1 MVEGIKEDIRM
12 NEFIQKTSATYIYA
26 EDASGEQIKIPASLF
41 LKTEAKGV
49 PYVDAL
55 AHHQLV
61 RLSYTSYWERFAVL
75 IIIADSA
82 GVQNCSI
89 TITGT
94 LSSGGPV
101 YYKVNAIGTVP
112 DFIKFLYK
120 VENAMLSIYVYS
132 SIEQDSL
139 SPFLAISTESIELIG
154 TTDDI
159 SGYDE
164 MTISSYL

>member
-1 MVEGIKEDIRM
+1 MGNIKEDIRM

-26 EDASGEQIKIPASLF
+26 EDENGKQMKIPASLF
-41 LKTEAKGV
+41 LKTKAKGV
-49 PYVDAL
+49 PYIDAL
-55 AHHQLV
+55 GHHQLI

-82 GVQNCSI
+82 GVYNCNI

-101 YYKVNAIGTVP
+101 YYKVNAIGSVP
-112 DFIKFLYK
+112 DFIKLLYK
-120 VENAMLSIYVYS
+120 KENSMLSIYVYS

-164 MTISSYL
+164 MAISSYL